1 MEKNYF
7 FNDIRTVC
15 EREIRHF
22 LKNKYSITI
31 GITQPILWFLLLGFG
46 MNGFLSNSS
55 EIGTIMGTENYITYI
70 VPGILIMT
78 TMTGGLFSGA
88 GFVND
93 LNTNAIDKLLSMPI
107 VRESILLGK
116 LIFALMQT
124 FIQIILVLLIAI
136 FLGANISLGWETF
149 FAILIALIFCAQMF
163 SVGAIVAMK
172 LKSHQSVYSFLG
184 ILNIPLIFTS
194 SAFFPAETMPIAM
207 KMISYINPL
216 TYAVNVARDMILIQ
230 NTYAGLNFLILSI
243 ETVIALGLS
252 MFVFRVEYNGK

>member
-1 MEKNYF
+1 MLGGDDMEKNYF
-7 FNDIRTVC
+7 FNDIGTVC

-78 TMTGGLFSGA
+78 TMSGGLFSGA

-136 FLGANISLGWETF
+136 FLGANISLGLETF
-149 FAILIALIFCAQMF
+149 LQF
-163 SVGAIVAMK
+163 
-172 LKSHQSVYSFLG
+172 
-184 ILNIPLIFTS
+184 
-194 SAFFPAETMPIAM
+194 
-207 KMISYINPL
+207 
-216 TYAVNVARDMILIQ
+216 
-230 NTYAGLNFLILSI
+230 
-243 ETVIALGLS
+243 
-252 MFVFRVEYNGK
+252 